1 MTKSTKQITM
11 KSSSLIKIKAKE
23 KPMKNNKPIALIL
36 FGLALILS
44 AAAFTGIEAALDL
57 VTLPIICTGL
67 LISLVGLIWALKQ
80 K

>member
-1 MTKSTKQITM
+1 
-11 KSSSLIKIKAKE
+11 
-23 KPMKNNKPIALIL
+23 MKNNKPIALIL